1 MLKAVIAA
9 GGHSLLH
16 VSPLRQPQV
25 YRTQAGWYNKA
36 VFRAKYLR
44 AEHFRED
51 GKHQGGSLPIAVFAE
66 GAEIQR
72 IT

>member
-1 MLKAVIAA
+1 MLKAVVAA

-25 YRTQAGWYNKA
+25 YRTHAGWQNKA
-36 VFRAKYLR
+36 VFRTKYLR

-51 GKHQGGSLPIAVFAE
+51 GKHQGDSLPFSVFA
-66 GAEIQR
+66 GRAENQR